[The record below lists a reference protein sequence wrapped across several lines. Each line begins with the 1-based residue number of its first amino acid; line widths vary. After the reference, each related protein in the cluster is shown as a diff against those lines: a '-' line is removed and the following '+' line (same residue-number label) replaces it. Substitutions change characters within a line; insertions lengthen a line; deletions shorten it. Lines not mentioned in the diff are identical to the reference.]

1 MRTSTLTDLA
11 KKFWTWTYMT
21 GAVAIILTH
30 VFLVGCVEVG
40 GSSTGIDVC
49 SGTECSENHDE
60 SDRSTD
66 NSDNSSD

>member
-1 MRTSTLTDLA
+1 
-11 KKFWTWTYMT
+11 MT
-21 GAVAIILTH
+21 EIVRKYWFVIPIVVIVLML
-30 VFLVGCVEVG
+30 FLSGCVEVG

>member
-1 MRTSTLTDLA
+1 LTDLA
-11 KKFWTWTYMT
+11 KKFWTWTYMS
-21 GAVAIILTH
+21 GAVAIILAH

-40 GSSTGIDVC
+40 GSSSDVC
-49 SGTECSENHDE
+49 SGTECGTHDE

>member
-1 MRTSTLTDLA
+1 MTKFA
-11 KKFWTWTYMT
+11 KKFWTFTYLS
-21 GAVAIILTH
+21 GCLAIIAAH

-60 SDRSTD
+60 SDNSTD
-66 NSDNSSD
+66 NSDNSS